1 MNDRQRVSASMMR
14 RRSRS
19 IQASRPTRAH
29 SSPTATAVTSEARNR
44 AATTCGRPGKA
55 TAVDTST
62 TGLMAGAASMKAKAA
77 AAGAPRAVSRPA
89 IGTAPHSQP
98 GRATPASPAAGT
110 ATSGRL
116 GSVLASQSGGTR
128 AAIAPLTRT
137 PSTRKGRAW
146 TLIDTNTVVHVCK
159 AGPSSSPASGPRS
172 QNASP
177 TATAS
182 QPQAGKRTCS
192 GDSSRR
198 STTGQS

>member
-1 MNDRQRVSASMMR
+1 VNDRQRVGPSTMR
-14 RRSRS
+14 RRARS

-29 SSPTATAVTSEARNR
+29 SSPTATAAASEATNR
-44 AATTCGRPGKA
+44 AATTSGRPGKA

-77 AAGAPRAVSRPA
+77 AAGAPPAVRRPA
-89 IGTAPHSQP
+89 MGTAPHSQP

-110 ATSGRL
+110 ATSGRS
-116 GSVLASQSGGTR
+116 GSALASQPGGTR
-128 AAIAPLTRT
+128 AAIAPLTTT
-137 PSTRKGRAW
+137 PRTRKGRAW
-146 TLIDTNTVVHVCK
+146 VLMDTNTVVQVPT

-172 QNASP
+172 QKASP

-182 QPQAGKRTCS
+182 QPQAGRRTCS

-198 STTGQS
+198 STAAQS